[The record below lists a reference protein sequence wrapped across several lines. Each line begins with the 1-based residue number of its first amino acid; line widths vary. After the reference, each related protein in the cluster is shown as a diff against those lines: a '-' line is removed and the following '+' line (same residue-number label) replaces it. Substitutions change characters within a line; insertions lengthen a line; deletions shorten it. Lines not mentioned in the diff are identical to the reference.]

1 MIPYYREK
9 HMTEKKS
16 LDLDEV
22 SLIEE
27 LEEKL
32 VPESTVAILD

>member
-1 MIPYYREK
+1 
-9 HMTEKKS
+9 MTEKKS

-32 VPESTVAILD
+32 VPESTVVILD

>member
-1 MIPYYREK
+1 
-9 HMTEKKS
+9 MTEKKF
-16 LDLDEV
+16 LDFDEV

-32 VPESTVAILD
+32 APESTVVILD

>member
-1 MIPYYREK
+1 
-9 HMTEKKS
+9 MTEKPQHW
-16 LDLDEV
+16 DLTELV
-22 SLIEE
+22 LIEE